1 MANSVIVE
9 GKTTNEAIEKGL
21 KQLNVSK
28 NMVDVRVIENED
40 KKSFFSI
47 LTPRVV
53 KVELTVKE
61 NPVKVEKKENE
72 HNEKKEIIITEEDLQ
87 KAKQNLEEFLETF
100 METIGEETTNKSVKI
115 QGSSIEVEI
124 DGKNIGFLIGYRG
137 ETLYAFQTI
146 LSSVANKNT
155 ENRVRVILDIAGYKE
170 KRIKTLENLADRL
183 AKTVMKTRKS
193 MALEP
198 MPPYE
203 RKIIHSRLQDNNKI
217 ITHSV
222 GEEPHRKVVIS
233 LNK

>member
-115 QGSSIEVEI
+115 QGSSIEV
-124 DGKNIGFLIGYRG
+124 
-137 ETLYAFQTI
+137 
-146 LSSVANKNT
+146 
-155 ENRVRVILDIAGYKE
+155 
-170 KRIKTLENLADRL
+170 
-183 AKTVMKTRKS
+183 
-193 MALEP
+193 
-198 MPPYE
+198 
-203 RKIIHSRLQDNNKI
+203 
-217 ITHSV
+217 
-222 GEEPHRKVVIS
+222 
-233 LNK
+233 